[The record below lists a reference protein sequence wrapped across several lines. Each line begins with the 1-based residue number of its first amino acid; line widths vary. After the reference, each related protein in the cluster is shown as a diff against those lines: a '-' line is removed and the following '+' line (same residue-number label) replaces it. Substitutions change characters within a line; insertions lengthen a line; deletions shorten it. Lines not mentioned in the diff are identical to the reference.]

1 MSKFLET
8 LVRSQAKSCAG
19 KIKFPREDSA
29 QRAVVDMMR
38 KRPAEIFEYY
48 RCPYCPEEVYHI
60 GHRTSFDWI
69 PASHKSFCLL
79 LIQYKCGACGHV
91 YLTSTV
97 ISNRIVSHFPSV
109 LIAQEFFARCLK
121 CKAEQGQELAR
132 KIVELANLP
141 DDSTETA
148 ESLWEGQ
155 PCVIDTLAPISL
167 SEENQ
172 RLRSAILNQ
181 SGDNLCWITDPAAA
195 KILPREEFLES
206 CRRYHTQL
214 QTENGVVPPGCM
226 TVAQLEARIVELEE
240 ELARYTNA
248 AKEWWK
254 APPKPEK

>member
-8 LVRSQAKSCAG
+8 LVRSESKSCSG
-19 KIKFPREDSA
+19 KIQFPREDSA
-29 QRAVVDMMR
+29 QRCAADMM
-38 KRPAEIFEYY
+38 KKKPGETFEHYK
-48 RCPYCPEEVYHI
+48 CAFGDHWHI

-155 PCVIDTLAPISL
+155 PCVIGTLASPSL
-167 SEENQ
+167 SEENL
-172 RLRSAILNQ
+172 RLRKAVRNQ
-181 SGDNLCWITDPAAA
+181 CGDNLCWLTDPEVGKA
-195 KILPREEFLES
+195 LPEAEFLES
-206 CRRYHTQL
+206 CRRYHAQL
-214 QTENGVVPPGCM
+214 VAENGVIAPGSM
-226 TVAQLEARIVELEE
+226 TVAQLEARVQELEE
-240 ELARYTNA
+240 ELVRYTNA

-254 APPKPEK
+254 APPNPEK

>member
-1 MSKFLET
+1 MKKKPGET
-8 LVRSQAKSCAG
+8 FEHYKCAFG
-19 KIKFPREDSA
+19 DHW
-29 QRAVVDMMR
+29 
-38 KRPAEIFEYY
+38 
-48 RCPYCPEEVYHI
+48 HI

-97 ISNRIVSHFPSV
+97 ISNRIISHFPAV

-155 PCVIDTLAPISL
+155 PCVIDTLASPSL
-167 SEENQ
+167 SEENL
-172 RLRSAILNQ
+172 RLRKAVRNQ
-181 SGDNLCWITDPAAA
+181 CGDNLCWLTDPEVGKA
-195 KILPREEFLES
+195 LPEAEFLES
-206 CRRYHTQL
+206 CRRYHAQL
-214 QTENGVVPPGCM
+214 QAENGVVPPDCM
-226 TVAQLEARIVELEE
+226 TVAQLEARIVELETE
-240 ELARYTNA
+240 ISRWRGA
-248 AKEWWK
+248 AAAGKWYREN
-254 APPKPEK
+254 P